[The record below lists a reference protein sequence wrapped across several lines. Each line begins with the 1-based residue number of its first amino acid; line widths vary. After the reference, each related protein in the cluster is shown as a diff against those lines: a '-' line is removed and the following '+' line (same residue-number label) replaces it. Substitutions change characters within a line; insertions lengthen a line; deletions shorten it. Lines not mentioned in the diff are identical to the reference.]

1 MEDCFGQFYDP
12 DVTECKKC
20 TESPHCK
27 KLMAAGRKK
36 AEESA
41 GKKGDKVKKVKKA
54 EKPERE
60 EKVKKHREEDDEE
73 EAPKKASSSGM
84 GDVLKSALARS
95 NYKAVKGK
103 LNMVSSSALYV
114 TIGGKKAAFI
124 NKAGTDEPNVRL
136 ITSTSPKK
144 LGLELSDWGKTNNVR
159 EYVFKGNYKLLGKA
173 LAIAFK
179 AIRREQRSESEDE
192 D

>member
-1 MEDCFGQFYDP
+1 M
-12 DVTECKKC
+12 KK
-20 TESPHCK
+20 S
-27 KLMAAGRKK
+27 
-36 AEESA
+36 
-41 GKKGDKVKKVKKA
+41 VKKQLKKQVKKQVA
-54 EKPERE
+54 
-60 EKVKKHREEDDEE
+60 
-73 EAPKKASSSGM
+73 KAVI
-84 GDVLKSALARS
+84 GDVLKAALAAS
-95 NYKAVKGK
+95 NYKAVKGE
-103 LNMVSSSALYV
+103 LRPVTSAAMYV
-114 TIGGKKAAFI
+114 TIGNRNAAFI